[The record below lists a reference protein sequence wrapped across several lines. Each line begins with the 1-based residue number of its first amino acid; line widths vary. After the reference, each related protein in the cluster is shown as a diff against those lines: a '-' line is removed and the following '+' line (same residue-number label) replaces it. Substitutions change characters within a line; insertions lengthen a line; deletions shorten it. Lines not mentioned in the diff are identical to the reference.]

1 MKKFSIAAGIGFALL
16 ASAAVAADLPRKTAP
31 VAPAFRAAP
40 IFTWTGFY
48 AGVNAGYG
56 FGRPTGAGSGIWEN
70 TNGFVG
76 GGQIGYNHQFNQ
88 FVVGL
93 ETDLQGSWMSGK
105 QSGVGAAG
113 DKSRIPYFGT
123 VRARA
128 GFAIDRFMPYVTG
141 GFAYGGS
148 HVVEAGVGKTNNVNY
163 GWVVGGGVEYA
174 FTNNITAKVEGLYVD
189 LADKG
194 VIGGT
199 RKYGN
204 EFGVVRAGLNYKF

>member
-1 MKKFSIAAGIGFALL
+1 MNKFSIAAGAGLALI
-16 ASAAVAADLPRKTAP
+16 ASAAVAADLPRRTAP
-31 VAPAFRAAP
+31 VAPAFTAAP
-40 IFTWTGFY
+40 VFTWTGFY

-56 FGRPTGAGSGIWEN
+56 FGKPTGAGSGIWDN
-70 TNGFVG
+70 TDGFVG
-76 GGQIGYNHQFNQ
+76 GGQIGYNQQFNQ
-88 FVVGL
+88 FVLGI
-93 ETDLQGSWMSGK
+93 ETDLQGTGMSGK
-105 QSGVGAAG
+105 QSGAGVAG

-128 GFAIDRFMPYVTG
+128 GYAIDRFMPYVTG

-148 HVVEAGVGKTNNVNY
+148 HVVTAAVGKTDNVNY
-163 GWVVGGGVEYA
+163 GWTIGGGVEYA

-194 VIGGT
+194 VAGG

>member
-1 MKKFSIAAGIGFALL
+1 MNKFSIAAGAGLALI
-16 ASAAVAADLPRKTAP
+16 ASAAVAADLPRRTAP
-31 VAPAFRAAP
+31 VAPAFTAAP
-40 IFTWTGFY
+40 VFTWTGFY

-56 FGRPTGAGSGIWEN
+56 FGKPKGAGSGIWDN
-70 TNGFVG
+70 TDGFVG
-76 GGQIGYNHQFNQ
+76 GGQIGYNQQFNQ
-88 FVVGL
+88 FVLGI
-93 ETDLQGSWMSGK
+93 ETDLQGTGMSGK
-105 QSGVGAAG
+105 QSGTGVAG

-128 GFAIDRFMPYVTG
+128 GYAIDRFMPYVTG

-148 HVVEAGVGKTNNVNY
+148 HVVNAAVGKSDNVNY
-163 GWVVGGGVEYA
+163 GWTIGGGVEYA

-194 VIGGT
+194 VVGG